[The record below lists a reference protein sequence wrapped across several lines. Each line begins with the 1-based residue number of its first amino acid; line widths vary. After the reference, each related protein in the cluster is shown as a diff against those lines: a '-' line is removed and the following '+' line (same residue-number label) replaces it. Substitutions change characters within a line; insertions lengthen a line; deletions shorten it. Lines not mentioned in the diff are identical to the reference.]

1 MYNLNGQELRDLSI
15 LESKFLDSDGE
26 VKNIVTLEDYFKLM
40 SKSKKQSKN
49 TYDEIVAHLCSPN
62 IEEFIK

>member
-26 VKNIVTLEDYFKLM
+26 VKNIVTLEDYFKLE
-40 SKSKKQSKN
+40 KLRGLYLKQTELYYASWN
-49 TYDEIVAHLCSPN
+49 
-62 IEEFIK
+62 

>member
-26 VKNIVTLEDYFKLM
+26 VKNVVTLEDYFKLVRLRGLYL
-40 SKSKKQSKN
+40 KQTELYYASWN
-49 TYDEIVAHLCSPN
+49 
-62 IEEFIK
+62 